1 MRADG
6 GYVAV
11 LAERPVRRLLIASLA
26 GRLAFATLPLGFV
39 FFAMS
44 ETGSSA
50 TAGALVA
57 AFAAT
62 SVLAPVRGRI
72 VDRHGP
78 RALVAFAVA
87 CSSALSA
94 LVLAAIVG
102 APSAVLVGFG
112 GVAGL
117 GAPPL
122 GAFTRAVWGRALR
135 EDEQRLQRLF
145 ALDSAGEEGALVVA
159 PLVVAAIAALGSPR
173 ASLAVAA
180 AGMLAG
186 TLAAARSPLARGLA
200 PAAEGPR
207 ARPKLPAALWLVFAS
222 LVPPAAALGAIDVAV
237 PAAAEEAGREAA
249 AGILLSAMAI
259 GTVGGSLLAGRGTR
273 LVSPATRAIGL
284 QVVMALGLALAAV
297 ASARLGALG
306 VALVLPGAA
315 LGALFTTL
323 YVLVD
328 RLSPE
333 GAGTRTFAWLVTANN
348 GGLAAG
354 AAVAGPL
361 TEGGGPNAGL
371 WFAAACAVAGV
382 IPATAAAIW
391 SAREPP
397 QPTVTLSP

>member
-1 MRADG
+1 
-6 GYVAV
+6 
-11 LAERPVRRLLIASLA
+11 
-26 GRLAFATLPLGFV
+26 
-39 FFAMS
+39 MS
-44 ETGSSA
+44 ETGSSV

-57 AFAAT
+57 SFAVT
-62 SVLAPVRGRI
+62 SVLAPARGRI

-78 RALVAFAVA
+78 SALVAFAIA
-87 CSSALSA
+87 CSAGLSA
-94 LVLAAIVG
+94 LVLAAIAG
-102 APSAVLVGFG
+102 APSAVLVILG

-117 GAPPL
+117 VAPPL

-135 EDEQRLQRLF
+135 ADEERLQRLF

-159 PLVVAAIAALGSPR
+159 PLIVAAIAALASPR

-180 AGMLAG
+180 AGLLLG
-186 TLAAARSPLARGLA
+186 TLAAARSSLARELT
-200 PAAEGPR
+200 PAAEGPH

-237 PAAAEEAGREAA
+237 PAAAEGAGHGAA

-259 GTVGGSLLAGRGTR
+259 GTVAGSLLAGRGAR

-284 QVVMALGLALAAV
+284 QVVMALGLALTAG
-297 ASARLGALG
+297 ASAHLGALG

-361 TEGGGPNAGL
+361 TEGHGPNVGL

-382 IPATAAAIW
+382 VPATAAAIL

-397 QPTVTLSP
+397 RHAVSRSP